1 MVATALLCGKTECLV
16 NMLKHQFQN
25 CLHRLKLALKDGF
38 LIPGA
43 GLTEAVCVSKLRC
56 RLHKLNDDLAKGD
69 SNPSDQER
77 PVKTSFP
84 LAMSWMGDPSLLA
97 HWRPHVYEACA
108 DGLVLYISRVLMN
121 TSCFDKQY
129 VAMVTAEDL
138 VKKVVGGGER
148 EGVAGSMVRDPEVLD
163 VMTSKISAWRRAMEL
178 LRLVFL
184 SRRVHTQ
191 L

>member
-1 MVATALLCGKTECLV
+1 MVATVLVCGKTECLV
-16 NMLKHQFQN
+16 NVLKHQFKN
-25 CLHRLKLALKDGF
+25 CLHRLRLALSDGL

-43 GLTEAVCVSKLRC
+43 GLTEAVCVSELRR
-56 RLHKLNDDLAKGD
+56 RLHKLNDDLAKRD
-69 SNPSDQER
+69 SNRADQEP
-77 PVKTSFP
+77 PVRTSFA
-84 LAMSWMGDPSLLA
+84 LSMSWMGEPSLLA
-97 HWRPHVYEACA
+97 CWRPHVYEACA
-108 DGLVLYISRVLMN
+108 DGLVQYVSRVFMN
-121 TSCFDKQY
+121 TSWFDNQY

-138 VKKVVGGGER
+138 VKKVAEGGER

-163 VMTSKISAWRRAMEL
+163 VMTSKMAAWRRAIEL